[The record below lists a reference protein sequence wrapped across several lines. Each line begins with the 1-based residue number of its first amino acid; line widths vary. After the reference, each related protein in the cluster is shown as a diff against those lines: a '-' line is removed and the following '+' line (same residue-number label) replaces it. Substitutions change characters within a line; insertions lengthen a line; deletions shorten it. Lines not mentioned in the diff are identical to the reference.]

1 MADNQTSLPPEM
13 GGDDQVNTSMLLDT
27 FMYVNRCPSGLGDEA
42 TMLDVLDTL
51 SHQTGKMT
59 DDELAN
65 FQLVYDYATTHP
77 DSEFSQLH
85 LNTYSNNLDGYNG
98 AYAASFYSGTRDNPG
113 DVYVAYRGTGDGRWY
128 DNGEGLANTS
138 TPYQRSGCDYLDSVM
153 EDLHIT
159 GDSNVVV
166 TGHSKGGNMAQ
177 YALLA
182 SRYSYLIDTCISVD
196 GQGFSPEAIQ
206 SFIDLYGEE
215 EFYARCDRMY
225 SLRGDNDFVNVL
237 GIPVIPEDHRFFV
250 ETPTDLQDV
259 PGAHEIT
266 NMFDYNN
273 GTLNSLTSDRRE
285 MSVFCEAISE
295 NIMKL
300 PQEDREAVCHAVMS
314 LCEQFM
320 DGGTLPDGTTINRL
334 VGLNG
339 EEATWDEYVILFK
352 DLHYVTEE
360 VFTWDGQ
367 KLIVKDLHN
376 VLRNLEEDIRGG
388 RGGAVGSFIGE
399 VIVVVLTIPATI
411 LVDKILFVID
421 LASLAFDIG
430 WHIGEVLVNFTA
442 FCAGLLERLGEGFR
456 YLFDGAYRAAQNYCA
471 SHNIIR
477 VHTQDLRSLAGRIE
491 RCNSRLSA
499 LDGRLNDL
507 YRRARLRDLYKLL
520 FSTSADL
527 RISYSSRLAKC
538 AEYLYDT
545 ADRLEAAESSAL
557 ALF

>member
-1 MADNQTSLPPEM
+1 MADNQTPTLPPEM
-13 GGDDQVNTSMLLDT
+13 GGEEQVNTSMLLDT
-27 FMYVNRCPSGLGDEA
+27 FMYINQCPDDMQGASM
-42 TMLDVLDTL
+42 TDVLAAMDT
-51 SHQTGKMT
+51 STMT
-59 DDELAN
+59 NEE
-65 FQLVYDYATTHP
+65 YDAYTLMNDYVHDHP
-77 DSEFSQLH
+77 NSEFANLH

-98 AYAASFYSGTRDNPG
+98 AYAASFYTGTTDDPG
-113 DVYVAYRGTGDGRWY
+113 SVYVSYRGTGDGRWY

-153 EDLHIT
+153 EGLHVD
-159 GDSNVVV
+159 GNDNVVV
-166 TGHSKGGNMAQ
+166 TGHSKGGNLAQ

-196 GQGFSPEAIQ
+196 GQGFSPEAIAY
-206 SFIDLYGEE
+206 FKELYGEE
-215 EFYARCDRMY
+215 EFNARCERMY
-225 SLRGDNDFVNVL
+225 SLRGDNDFVNIL
-237 GIPVIPEDHRFFV
+237 GEVIIPEDHRFFV
-250 ETPTDLQDV
+250 ETHTDLQDV
-259 PGAHEIT
+259 PGAHEIV
-266 NMFDYNN
+266 NMFDYEN
-273 GTLNSLTSDRRE
+273 GHLNDLTTNQRE
-285 MSVFCEAISE
+285 LSVFVEAVSE

-314 LCEQFM
+314 LCEM
-320 DGGTLPDGTTINRL
+320 AMGRGVKDGEKINLP

-339 EEATWDEYVILFK
+339 EEATWDEYVMLFK
-352 DLHYVTEE
+352 DLHYLTEE
-360 VFTWDGQ
+360 AFTWNGQ
-367 KLIVKDLHN
+367 KMIVKDIHN